1 MIETMAQALEVSAS
15 VVWGLLGLVAVQ
27 LAVQVWA
34 LVDLARRPS
43 VRFERKWIWALVIIF
58 LGNSFIGP
66 IVYAA
71 VGRTAPSEGS
81 VGEAAAAQTDEAR
94 TRRAVDSLYGS
105 DEPR

>member
-1 MIETMAQALEVSAS
+1 MIDTIAEALGVSVS
-15 VVWGLLGLVAVQ
+15 VVWGLAGLLVVQ

-34 LVDLARRPS
+34 LVDLARRPR
-43 VRFERKWIWALVIIF
+43 VRFDKKWIWALIIIF

-71 VGRTAPSEGS
+71 VGRNVT
-81 VGEAAAAQTDEAR
+81 GEAAVEGGISAPRDEET